1 MIEIIEME
9 KNEEQNRRWRSLPKN
24 VRQIGECRGNRKIY
38 IEDYVVTFL
47 NKMAKPDQVYA
58 RGAILFGNVY
68 DTEEGAAI
76 FISGAVEADNL
87 ELDMDETVFD
97 ENIWCELIK
106 KGETYFPDQ
115 RVMGWFLS
123 RIGFSVEMNQKII
136 NTHQKNFY
144 GDNKV
149 LYMIDSLE
157 KEDAIY
163 LFEHQQMRKQNGY
176 FIYYEKNSAM
186 REYMLAGEK
195 QSVNMSSEQEKRT
208 EIRRDRKIVNSYRRM
223 NHYRK
228 DNKKQDVRVKAIRA
242 ACGVLIFIMGFYI
255 AGKLGNRFVN
265 MGIEDY
271 AITTFQAMRNV
282 FLKNVGTLGRT
293 SS

>member
-1 MIEIIEME
+1 
-9 KNEEQNRRWRSLPKN
+9 
-24 VRQIGECRGNRKIY
+24 
-38 IEDYVVTFL
+38 
-47 NKMAKPDQVYA
+47 
-58 RGAILFGNVY
+58 
-68 DTEEGAAI
+68 
-76 FISGAVEADNL
+76 
-87 ELDMDETVFD
+87 
-97 ENIWCELIK
+97 
-106 KGETYFPDQ
+106 
-115 RVMGWFLS
+115 
-123 RIGFSVEMNQKII
+123 
-136 NTHQKNFY
+136 
-144 GDNKV
+144 
-149 LYMIDSLE
+149 MIDSLE

-282 FLKNVGTLGRT
+282 FLPEITQVKEELQSGDKAELLHTEEVSEDLLKEESENPNVNTESDKGTENHDDVEDEIKETVSYPKPLYYTVRKGDTLAAISRKMYST
-293 SS
+293 DRYMDQIARANNLSNIDEIYEGQKIIIPSLE